1 MTHET
6 THRPRTAGFSPRGPT
21 SVRGLGSGVSGL
33 TFPKPQNLNP
43 TQLRRSLARRPASR
57 WHTQLA
63 GFHRAAIALCL
74 CATVAVADTPA
85 DRFVAGLDQASSI
98 PAEVRDLIRAS
109 WAGCKDC
116 DGSEFLTQGLAVLS
130 PRFRE
135 GLDAYDAEEYG
146 DCVAIMRE
154 LQSSR
159 NGFIATHAAVYEI
172 KALVALDRLVVA
184 RQRIETVLFGSGQAS
199 APMID
204 VETYSY
210 FSPEVA
216 FLRGF
221 CLLADLQYEQAHI
234 ALDEFVTTYPEASQR
249 LVIAAK
255 QMLMELQNRQLEG
268 MGDVVDLMNFSGR
281 RLSHSDSGETLRER
295 QDRIVELLDG
305 LIEEAEQQEKSDSSS
320 SGGGGGSSGG
330 QPQSGGANPSSPLE
344 ESILPGGRGQAGK
357 LGARRRA
364 NPGDMWGAMPPTKRE
379 QILQALRDNFPRR
392 YRKLVEQ
399 YYEELA
405 KKP

>member
-1 MTHET
+1 MHERTH
-6 THRPRTAGFSPRGPT
+6 
-21 SVRGLGSGVSGL
+21 
-33 TFPKPQNLNP
+33 
-43 TQLRRSLARRPASR
+43 RSLAR
-57 WHTQLA
+57 
-63 GFHRAAIALCL
+63 RAAIALCL
-74 CATVAVADTPA
+74 CATVAVADSPA

-98 PAEVRDLIRAS
+98 PAEARDLIRAS
-109 WAGCKDC
+109 WADCKDC

-130 PRFRE
+130 PHFRQ

-146 DCVAIMRE
+146 DCAAVMRD

-199 APMID
+199 SPMID
-204 VETYSY
+204 IDTYSY

-268 MGDVVDLMNFSGR
+268 LGDVVDLMNYSGR
-281 RLSHSDSGETLRER
+281 RLNHSDSGDLLRER

-305 LIEEAEQQEKSDSSS
+305 LIEEAEQQEKSSSSS
-320 SGGGGGSSGG
+320 SGGGSSGG
-330 QPQSGGANPSSPLE
+330 RQQSGGAKPSSPLE
-344 ESILPGGRGQAGK
+344 ESILPGGRGQTGK

-364 NPGDMWGAMPPTKRE
+364 NPGDMWGAMPPAKRE

>member
-1 MTHET
+1 MTHER
-6 THRPRTAGFSPRGPT
+6 TH
-21 SVRGLGSGVSGL
+21 
-33 TFPKPQNLNP
+33 
-43 TQLRRSLARRPASR
+43 RSLARR
-57 WHTQLA
+57 
-63 GFHRAAIALCL
+63 AAMALCL
-74 CATVAVADTPA
+74 CATVAIADSPA

-98 PAEVRDLIRAS
+98 PVEARDLIRAS

-130 PRFRE
+130 PRFRQ

-146 DCVAIMRE
+146 DCAAIMRD

-159 NGFIATHAAVYEI
+159 NGFVATHAAVYEI

-204 VETYSY
+204 VDTYSY

-221 CLLADLQYEQAHI
+221 CLLADLRYEQAHI

-249 LVIAAK
+249 LVIAAR

-268 MGDVVDLMNFSGR
+268 LGDVVDLMNYSGR
-281 RLSHSDSGETLRER
+281 RLSHADSGDMLRER

-305 LIEEAEQQEKSDSSS
+305 LIEDAEKQEKSSSSSS

-330 QPQSGGANPSSPLE
+330 QQQSGGAKPSSPLE
-344 ESILPGGRGQAGK
+344 DSILPGGRGQTGK

-364 NPGDMWGAMPPTKRE
+364 NPGDMWGAMPPAKRE

>member
-1 MTHET
+1 MTHKMQYGT
-6 THRPRTAGFSPRGPT
+6 G
-21 SVRGLGSGVSGL
+21 
-33 TFPKPQNLNP
+33 
-43 TQLRRSLARRPASR
+43 AR
-57 WHTQLA
+57 
-63 GFHRAAIALCL
+63 RAAIALCL
-74 CATVAVADTPA
+74 CATVAVADSPA
-85 DRFVAGLDQASSI
+85 ERFVAGLDQASSI
-98 PAEVRDLIRAS
+98 PGEARDLIRAS
-109 WAGCKDC
+109 WAGCRDC

-130 PRFRE
+130 PHFRQ

-146 DCVAIMRE
+146 HCATLMRD
-154 LQSSR
+154 LPWQNQLAGSSL
-159 NGFIATHAAVYEI
+159 NGFLATHAAVYEI
-172 KALVALDRLVVA
+172 KALVALDRLA
-184 RQRIETVLFGSGQAS
+184 DAHQRIETVLFGSGLAS

-204 VETYSY
+204 IETYSY

-268 MGDVVDLMNFSGR
+268 LGDVVDLMNYSGR
-281 RLSHSDSGETLRER
+281 QLSHADSGDLLRER
-295 QDRIVELLDG
+295 QDRIVELLNG
-305 LIEEAEQQEKSDSSS
+305 LIEEAEQQEKSSSSSSS
-320 SGGGGGSSGG
+320 SGGGGSGG
-330 QPQSGGANPSSPLE
+330 QQQSGGAKPSGPLE
-344 ESILPGGRGQAGK
+344 DSILPGGRGQTGK

-364 NPGDMWGAMPPTKRE
+364 NPGDMWGAMPAAKRE